1 MSRRIRIA
9 AAVVV
14 AALMATAIYL
24 LVAQRAPAG
33 QPPLAMLDA
42 TSMGALRSDFNAA
55 ADQIRIIVL
64 LSPT

>member
-1 MSRRIRIA
+1 MSRRVRIT

-14 AALMATAIYL
+14 AAVLAAAAYL
-24 LVAQRAPAG
+24 LVAHRAPEG

-42 TSMGALRSDFNAA
+42 GSMGALRTDFNAA
-55 ADQIRIIVL
+55 AGQVRVIVL

>member
-1 MSRRIRIA
+1 MSRRIRIT

-14 AALMATAIYL
+14 AAVVATAIYL

-42 TSMGALRSDFNAA
+42 GSMSALRADFNAA
-55 ADQIRIIVL
+55 ADQIRVIVL